1 MAVAALA
8 AAVSMV
14 IKCGEL
20 GNSWRS
26 GTRINIVM
34 QNAAGIFPQ
43 TPVQMSG
50 IRIGQVEST
59 TLIAEG
65 RGVLVRVLIDSRYTF
80 RTDSTAQASQS
91 LLGDAT
97 LQIIPGSDGK
107 PITNGDKIVGRSNS
121 DPMAAVA
128 RVEEKL
134 SSTLSSFENTGREWG
149 RLANNLNRL
158 LEASG
163 PDGVNTIQRS
173 AVALEQFT
181 RTMKTAEET
190 LAAAGNLISDPKY
203 QHQLQQTLVAL
214 PELLNETRNTL
225 KAVNSVVG
233 QVDTTVANLNTITTP
248 LAANSQSMANRLTA
262 SLENIEAISGELSVV
277 ATMINKDDGTVRKLL
292 SDPSVYRNL
301 NSTSASLAVL
311 LDNLKPVVADLRV
324 FSDKVARHPELLGVR
339 AIVRGSDG
347 MKETEVTPAA
357 FERRE

>member
-1 MAVAALA
+1 MDERKQEFRVGLMAVAALA
-8 AAVSMV
+8 AAVIMV
-14 IKCGEL
+14 FKFGEL

-34 QNAAGIFPQ
+34 QDAAGIFPQ

-65 RGVLVRVLIDSRYTF
+65 RGVLVRVLIDSNYTF

-91 LLGDAT
+91 LLGDGT
-97 LQIIPGSDGK
+97 LQIVPGSDGD
-107 PITNGDKIVGRSNS
+107 PIADGDKIVGRSNS
-121 DPMAAVA
+121 DPMATVA

-134 SSTLSSFENTGREWG
+134 SATLSSFENTGREWG

-190 LAAAGNLISDPKY
+190 LAAAGSLISDPKY

-214 PELLNETRNTL
+214 PNLLNETRNTL

-233 QVDTTVANLNTITTP
+233 QVDTTVANLNMITT
-248 LAANSQSMANRLTA
+248 LWQKTA
-262 SLENIEAISGELSVV
+262 S
-277 ATMINKDDGTVRKLL
+277 RW
-292 SDPSVYRNL
+292 P
-301 NSTSASLAVL
+301 
-311 LDNLKPVVADLRV
+311 
-324 FSDKVARHPELLGVR
+324 
-339 AIVRGSDG
+339 IV
-347 MKETEVTPAA
+347 
-357 FERRE
+357 